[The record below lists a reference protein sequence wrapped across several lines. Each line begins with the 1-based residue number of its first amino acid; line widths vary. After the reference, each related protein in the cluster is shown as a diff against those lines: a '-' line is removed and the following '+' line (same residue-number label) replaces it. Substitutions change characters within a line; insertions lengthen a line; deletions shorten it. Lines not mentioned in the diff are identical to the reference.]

1 MVSFSGWTPFE
12 DDKWWSSKD
21 YKFKQSRLVEKDN
34 SDFHYNLQDWLH
46 FSGLASFEDDKWQK
60 WGHLI
65 FKRIINLSNHI
76 LLKKIICLGF

>member
-34 SDFHYNLQDWLH
+34 SDFHYNLHDGFAFFWI
-46 FSGLASFEDDKWQK
+46 G
-60 WGHLI
+60 
-65 FKRIINLSNHI
+65 IIR
-76 LLKKIICLGF
+76 GW